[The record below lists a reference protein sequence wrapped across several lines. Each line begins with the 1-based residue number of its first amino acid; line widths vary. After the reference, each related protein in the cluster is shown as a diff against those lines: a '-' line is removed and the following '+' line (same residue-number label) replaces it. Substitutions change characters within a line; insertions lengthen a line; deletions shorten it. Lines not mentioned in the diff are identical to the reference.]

1 MSENENPQN
10 FDPEEFAKFLQELI
24 NGGGN
29 ISAEELA
36 KISGLPND
44 PATINALLASLKQ
57 AISQGESQT
66 VEGVNWTLAS
76 QQALTAAREGNTANL
91 DELRGRLSEALNI
104 AGLWLDQATDLSAL
118 ASEPKL
124 VSREVWVQDALPLFQ
139 ELAGPIAKRVAI
151 ALADNMTQNLP
162 EELAG
167 LSKGAEGIMR
177 SAGGALFAMQLG
189 HTLGKL
195 SHEVL
200 TGGDIGLPF
209 YSEARAAFVPANL
222 NEFVAENGLAQ
233 DQALIYLAVREL
245 AYARLFK
252 HSRWLRESVITQ
264 LMNYATEIRIDTDA
278 MTELASE
285 ITPENA
291 EALKAALESGALLA
305 ERTEDQQAALAGI
318 EHLLS
323 LVEGW
328 VDSVTDRATGLLPSK
343 VGIQEVMRRRRATSS
358 PAQSTFATLVGLEL
372 RPKRS
377 REIGSFWS
385 ALVER
390 IGVSEADALW
400 NHPDLL
406 PTPDDIDDLEAFL
419 AKRSGGAD
427 ELDQA
432 LKDLLGE

>member
-10 FDPEEFAKFLQELI
+10 FDPEEFAKFLQELM

-29 ISAEELA
+29 INAEELA

-57 AISQGESQT
+57 AIAQGDSQT
-66 VEGVNWTLAS
+66 VDGVNWSLAS
-76 QQALTAAREGNTANL
+76 QQALTAAREGANSNS
-91 DELRGRLSEALNI
+91 DEVRENLTNALNI
-104 AGLWLDQATDLSAL
+104 ASLWLDQVTDLSAL
-118 ASEPKL
+118 ASEPKM

-139 ELAGPIAKRVAI
+139 ELAGPIAKRVAV
-151 ALADNMTQNLP
+151 ALAENMTQNLP

-209 YSEARAAFVPANL
+209 YTEARAAFVPVNL
-222 NEFVAENGLAQ
+222 KDFVGQNELPQ

-252 HSRWLRESVITQ
+252 HSRWLRESVISQ
-264 LMNYATEIRIDTDA
+264 LMNYATEIRIDSEA

-291 EALKAALESGALLA
+291 DALKAALESGELLA
-305 ERTEDQQAALAGI
+305 ERTEDQLAALAGI
-318 EHLLS
+318 EHLLA

-328 VDSVTDRATGLLPSK
+328 VDSVTDRATALLPAK

-372 RPKRS
+372 RPKRT
-377 REIGSFWS
+377 REVTAFWNL
-385 ALVER
+385 LVER
-390 IGVSEADALW
+390 IGVDQADALW

-406 PTPDDIDDLEAFL
+406 PTAADIDDIETFI
-419 AKRSGGAD
+419 AKRTNGGD
-427 ELDQA
+427 DLDQA

>member
-10 FDPEEFAKFLQELI
+10 FDPEEFAKFLQELM

-29 ISAEELA
+29 INAEELA

-57 AISQGESQT
+57 AISQGDSQT
-66 VEGVNWTLAS
+66 VDGVNWNLAS
-76 QQALTAAREGNTANL
+76 HQALTAAREGANSNS
-91 DELRGRLSEALNI
+91 DELREKLNNALNI

-139 ELAGPIAKRVAI
+139 ELAGPIAKRVAV
-151 ALADNMTQNLP
+151 ALAENMTQNLP

-222 NEFVAENGLAQ
+222 NEFVIQNELAQ

-252 HSRWLRESVITQ
+252 HSRWLRESVISQ
-264 LMNYATEIRIDTDA
+264 LMNYATEIRIDSEA

-291 EALKAALESGALLA
+291 DALKAALESGELLA

-318 EHLLS
+318 EHLLA

-328 VDSVTDRATGLLPSK
+328 VDSVTDRATALLPAK

-372 RPKRS
+372 RPKRT
-377 REIGSFWS
+377 REVTAFWS

-390 IGVSEADALW
+390 IGVNRADELW

-406 PTPDDIDDLEAFL
+406 PTAADIDDIDTFIS
-419 AKRSGGAD
+419 KRSTAGD
-427 ELDQA
+427 DLDQA

>member
-10 FDPEEFAKFLQELI
+10 FDPEEFAKFLQELM

-29 ISAEELA
+29 INAEELA

-57 AISQGESQT
+57 AISQGDSQT

-76 QQALTAAREGNTANL
+76 QQALTAAREGSHGNSDDVRENL
-91 DELRGRLSEALNI
+91 NNALNI
-104 AGLWLDQATDLSAL
+104 AGLWLDQATELSAL

-124 VSREVWVQDALPLFQ
+124 ISREVWVQDALPLFQ

-151 ALADNMTQNLP
+151 ALAENMTQNLP

-209 YSEARAAFVPANL
+209 YSEARAAFVPVNL
-222 NEFVAENGLAQ
+222 KEFVTGNELPQ

-252 HSRWLRESVITQ
+252 HSRWLRESVISQ
-264 LMNYATEIRIDTDA
+264 LMSYATEIRIDAEA

-291 EALKAALESGALLA
+291 DALKAALESGELLA
-305 ERTEDQQAALAGI
+305 ERTEEQKAALAGI
-318 EHLLS
+318 EHLLA

-328 VDSVTDRATGLLPSK
+328 VDSVTDRATALLPAK

-372 RPKRS
+372 RPKRA
-377 REIGSFWS
+377 REVTAFWS
-385 ALVER
+385 ALVAR
-390 IGVSEADALW
+390 LGVDRTDELW

-406 PTPDDIDDLEAFL
+406 PTADDIDDIETFI
-419 AKRSGGAD
+419 AKRSGAQD
-427 ELDQA
+427 DLDQA

>member
-29 ISAEELA
+29 INAEELA

-66 VEGVNWTLAS
+66 VEGVNWNLAS

-151 ALADNMTQNLP
+151 ALAENMSQNLP

>member
-29 ISAEELA
+29 INAEELA
-36 KISGLPND
+36 RISGLPND

-76 QQALTAAREGNTANL
+76 QQALSAAREGTNSNTE
-91 DELRGRLSEALNI
+91 ELRSSLSDALNI
-104 AGLWLDQATDLSAL
+104 AELWLDQATDLSAL

-139 ELAGPIAKRVAI
+139 ELAGPIAKRVAV
-151 ALADNMTQNLP
+151 ALAENMTQNLP

-222 NEFVAENGLAQ
+222 KAFVTENELAQ

-264 LMNYATEIRIDTDA
+264 LMNYASEIRIDSDA

-305 ERTEDQQAALAGI
+305 ERTEEQQAALAGI
-318 EHLLS
+318 EHLLA

-328 VDSVTDRATGLLPSK
+328 VDSVTDRATSLLPSK

-358 PAQSTFATLVGLEL
+358 PAQSIFATLVGLEL

-377 REIGSFWS
+377 REVAAFWS
-385 ALVER
+385 ALAER
-390 IGVSEADALW
+390 IGVRETDTLW

-406 PTPDDIDDLEAFL
+406 PTPTDIDDLEAFL
-419 AKRSGGAD
+419 VKRGAGSD
-427 ELDQA
+427 AIDQA

>member
-29 ISAEELA
+29 INAEELA

-76 QQALTAAREGNTANL
+76 QQALSAAREGTNSNA
-91 DELRGRLSEALNI
+91 DELRARLSEALNI
-104 AGLWLDQATDLSAL
+104 SGLWLDQATDLSAL

-151 ALADNMTQNLP
+151 ALAENMSQNLP

-264 LMNYATEIRIDTDA
+264 LMNYASEIRIDTDA

-318 EHLLS
+318 EHLLA

>member
-1 MSENENPQN
+1 LSEDENPQN

-29 ISAEELA
+29 INAEELA

-57 AISQGESQT
+57 AITQGDSQT

-76 QQALTAAREGNTANL
+76 QQAINAAREGSNSNL
-91 DELRGRLSEALNI
+91 DSIRSGLTEAINI

-118 ASEPKL
+118 ASEPKV

-139 ELAGPIAKRVAI
+139 ELAGPIAKRVAV
-151 ALADNMTQNLP
+151 ALAENMSQNLP

-209 YSEARAAFVPANL
+209 YSEARAAFVPGNL
-222 NEFVAENGLAQ
+222 KEFVTENELAQ

-264 LMNYATEIRIDTDA
+264 LTNYASEIRIDAEA

-291 EALKAALESGALLA
+291 EALKSALESGALLA

-318 EHLLS
+318 EHLLA

-328 VDSVTDRATGLLPSK
+328 VDSVTDRATTLLPSK
-343 VGIQEVMRRRRATSS
+343 LGIQEVMRRRRATSS

-377 REIGSFWS
+377 REVAAFWS
-385 ALVER
+385 ELSGR
-390 IGVSEADALW
+390 LGVAGSDELW

-406 PTPDDIDDLEAFL
+406 PTPADIDDLDAFL
-419 AKRSGGAD
+419 ARRVSGD
-427 ELDQA
+427 DLDQA

>member
-24 NGGGN
+24 NGGGSIN
-29 ISAEELA
+29 AEELA
-36 KISGLPND
+36 RISGLPND

-57 AISQGESQT
+57 AISHGESHT

-76 QQALTAAREGNTANL
+76 QQAITAAREGSNANTDA
-91 DELRGRLSEALNI
+91 LRGTLTDALNI
-104 AGLWLDQATDLSAL
+104 ADLWLDQATDLSAL

-124 VSREVWVQDALPLFQ
+124 VSRELWVQDALPLFQ
-139 ELAGPIAKRVAI
+139 ELAGPIAKRVAV
-151 ALADNMTQNLP
+151 ALAENMTQNLP

-209 YSEARAAFVPANL
+209 YGEARAAFVTSNL
-222 NEFVAENGLAQ
+222 QEFVTANELAQ
-233 DQALIYLAVREL
+233 DQALIFLAVREL

-264 LMNYATEIRIDTDA
+264 LMNYATEIRIDADA

-291 EALKAALESGALLA
+291 DALKKALESGALLA
-305 ERTEDQQAALAGI
+305 ERTEDQVAALAGI
-318 EHLLS
+318 EHLLA

-343 VGIQEVMRRRRATSS
+343 IGIQEVMRRRRATSS

-377 REIGSFWS
+377 REVAAFWS
-385 ALVER
+385 ALTER
-390 IGVSEADALW
+390 IGVRETDALW

-406 PTPDDIDDLEAFL
+406 PSPADIDDIDAFL
-419 AKRSGGAD
+419 SKRDGSSD
-427 ELDQA
+427 EIDQA

>member
-1 MSENENPQN
+1 MSEHENPQN

-24 NGGGN
+24 SGGGN
-29 ISAEELA
+29 INAEELA

-66 VEGVNWTLAS
+66 VEGVNWSLAA
-76 QQALTAAREGNTANL
+76 QQALSAAREGAGSNS
-91 DELRGRLSEALNI
+91 DDLRGNLTDALNI

-118 ASEPKL
+118 SSEPKL

-139 ELAGPIAKRVAI
+139 ELAGPIAKRVAT
-151 ALADNMTQNLP
+151 ALAENMTQNLP

-209 YSEARAAFVPANL
+209 YSESRAAFVPANL
-222 NEFVAENGLAQ
+222 KEFVRDNELPM
-233 DQALIYLAVREL
+233 DQALIFLAIREL
-245 AYARLFK
+245 SYARLFK

-264 LMNYATEIRIDTDA
+264 LTNYASEIRIDAEA
-278 MTELASE
+278 MSELASE

-305 ERTEDQQAALAGI
+305 ERTEDQQAALSGI
-318 EHLLS
+318 EHLLA

-328 VDSVTDRATGLLPSK
+328 VDSVTDRATTLLPSR
-343 VGIQEVMRRRRATSS
+343 VGIAEVMRRRRATSS

-372 RPKRS
+372 KPKRT
-377 REIGSFWS
+377 REVAAFWTNLS
-385 ALVER
+385 ER
-390 IGVSEADALW
+390 IGVTKADELW

-406 PTPDDIDDLEAFL
+406 PTPADIDNIDGLIARLAGGTDDI
-419 AKRSGGAD
+419 
-427 ELDQA
+427 DQA

>member
-10 FDPEEFAKFLQELI
+10 FDPEEFAKFLQELM

-29 ISAEELA
+29 INAEELA

-57 AISQGESQT
+57 AITQGDSQT
-66 VEGVNWTLAS
+66 VEGVNWSLAS
-76 QQALTAAREGNTANL
+76 QQALTAAREGANSNS
-91 DELRGRLSEALNI
+91 DEVREHLTNALNI
-104 AGLWLDQATDLSAL
+104 ASLWLDQVTDLSAL
-118 ASEPKL
+118 ASEPKM

-139 ELAGPIAKRVAI
+139 ELAGPIAKRVAV
-151 ALADNMTQNLP
+151 ALAENMTQNLP

-209 YSEARAAFVPANL
+209 YTEARAAFVPVNL
-222 NEFVAENGLAQ
+222 KDFVGQNELPQ

-252 HSRWLRESVITQ
+252 HSRWLRESVISQ
-264 LMNYATEIRIDTDA
+264 LMNYATEIRIDSEA

-291 EALKAALESGALLA
+291 DALKAALESGELLA
-305 ERTEDQQAALAGI
+305 ERTEDQLVALAGI
-318 EHLLS
+318 EHLLA

-328 VDSVTDRATGLLPSK
+328 VDSVTDRATALLPAK

-372 RPKRS
+372 RPKRT
-377 REIGSFWS
+377 REVTAFWNS
-385 ALVER
+385 LVER
-390 IGVSEADALW
+390 IGVDQADALW

-406 PTPDDIDDLEAFL
+406 PTAADIDDIETFI
-419 AKRSGGAD
+419 AKRTNGGD
-427 ELDQA
+427 DLDQA

>member
-29 ISAEELA
+29 INAEELA

-76 QQALTAAREGNTANL
+76 QQALSAAREGTNSNS
-91 DELRGRLSEALNI
+91 DELRSSLSDALNI
-104 AGLWLDQATDLSAL
+104 ADLWLDQATDLSAL

-139 ELAGPIAKRVAI
+139 ELAGPIAKRVAA
-151 ALADNMTQNLP
+151 ALAENMTQNLP

-222 NEFVAENGLAQ
+222 KEFVTENELAQ

-264 LMNYATEIRIDTDA
+264 LMNYATEIRIDSDA

-318 EHLLS
+318 EHLLA

-328 VDSVTDRATGLLPSK
+328 VDSVTDRATSLLPSK

-377 REIGSFWS
+377 REVAAFWS
-385 ALVER
+385 ALAER
-390 IGVSEADALW
+390 IGVSETDALW

-406 PTPDDIDDLEAFL
+406 PTPTDIDDIEAFI
-419 AKRSGGAD
+419 AKRGGGSDAI
-427 ELDQA
+427 DQA

>member
-29 ISAEELA
+29 INAEELA

-76 QQALTAAREGNTANL
+76 QQALSAAREGTNSNA
-91 DELRGRLSEALNI
+91 DELRARLSEALNI

-151 ALADNMTQNLP
+151 ALAENMYQNLP

-264 LMNYATEIRIDTDA
+264 LMNYASEIRIDTDA

-318 EHLLS
+318 EHLLA

>member
-29 ISAEELA
+29 INAEELA

-76 QQALTAAREGNTANL
+76 QQAISAAREGANSKS
-91 DELRGRLSEALNI
+91 DELRGHLADALNI

-118 ASEPKL
+118 ASDPKL

-139 ELAGPIAKRVAI
+139 ELAGPIAKRVAV
-151 ALADNMTQNLP
+151 ALAENMTQNLP
-162 EELAG
+162 QELAS

-222 NEFVAENGLAQ
+222 LEFVTENELAL
-233 DQALIYLAVREL
+233 DQSLIYLAVREL

-264 LMNYATEIRIDTDA
+264 LTNYATEIRIDSEA

-305 ERTEDQQAALAGI
+305 ERTDEQRAALAGI
-318 EHLLS
+318 EHLLA

-377 REIGSFWS
+377 REVATFWS

-390 IGVSEADALW
+390 IGVSEADTLW

-406 PTPDDIDDLEAFL
+406 PTPEDIDSLDAFL
-419 AKRSGGAD
+419 ARRGDGSDAI
-427 ELDQA
+427 DQA

>member
-1 MSENENPQN
+1 MSENDNPQN

-29 ISAEELA
+29 INAEELA

-76 QQALTAAREGNTANL
+76 QQALSAAREGSNSNA
-91 DELRGRLSEALNI
+91 DELRGNLNDALNI

-139 ELAGPIAKRVAI
+139 DLAGPIAKRVAV
-151 ALADNMTQNLP
+151 ALAENMAQNLP

-200 TGGDIGLPF
+200 TGGDVGLPF
-209 YSEARAAFVPANL
+209 YSESRAAFVPANL
-222 NEFVAENGLAQ
+222 KEFVVENELAQ
-233 DQALIYLAVREL
+233 DQALIYLSVREL

-264 LMNYATEIRIDTDA
+264 LMNYATEIRIDSDA

-318 EHLLS
+318 EHLLA

-343 VGIQEVMRRRRATSS
+343 LGIQEVMRRRRATSS

-377 REIGSFWS
+377 REVAAFWT

-390 IGVSEADALW
+390 IGVNEADSLW

-406 PTPDDIDDLEAFL
+406 PTPADIDDPEAFL
-419 AKRSGGAD
+419 AKRGGSSD
-427 ELDQA
+427 EIDQA